1 MERNRKTH
9 LGISLLDLASLL
21 GEDNETGLV
30 SLEALNVEFETFLG
44 SVAATVV
51 DGDTEREGLLATD
64 TGSLELLLGEST
76 TGTELHVVA
85 LGRASNGGAE
95 ELSGTE
101 SCLDGL
107 CLSVKAARVLLAGLI
122 EPGLH
127 TGLPVLAEVVPV
139 ENAVVQN
146 KKKETG

>member
-1 MERNRKTH
+1 
-9 LGISLLDLASLL
+9 
-21 GEDNETGLV
+21 
-30 SLEALNVEFETFLG
+30 LEALDVELEAFLG

-51 DGDTEREGLLATD
+51 NGDTKGEGLLATD

-85 LGRASNGGAE
+85 LSGASNGGAE
-95 ELSGTE
+95 ELSRTE
-101 SCLDGL
+101 SGLDCLGL
-107 CLSVKAARVLLAGLI
+107 TVKAARVLLAGLV

-139 ENAVVQN
+139 ENAVYTQ
-146 KKKETG
+146 TIQSD